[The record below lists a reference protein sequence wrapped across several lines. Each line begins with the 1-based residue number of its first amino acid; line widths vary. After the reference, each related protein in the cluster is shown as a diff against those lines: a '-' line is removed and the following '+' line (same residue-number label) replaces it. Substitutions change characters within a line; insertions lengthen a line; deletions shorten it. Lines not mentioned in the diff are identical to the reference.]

1 MIDPDTSSKLM
12 VTTRIRGLI
21 KGGSE
26 VAIGTL
32 SQVDALKLLAAT
44 AEVDEYEEGHAE
56 YHMACEVVELCGCL
70 ALTVFNQ
77 TTNLNCAPK
86 PSKYQSKRLLPRIN
100 NGLIQYETTLL

>member
-32 SQVDALKLLAAT
+32 SQVDALRLLAAT
-44 AEVDEYEEGHAE
+44 AEVEEYAPLEKGEAEGSDQ
-56 YHMACEVVELCGCL
+56 YPMACEVVKLCGCL
-70 ALTVFNQ
+70 ALTVLIRHQ
-77 TTNLNCAPK
+77 T
-86 PSKYQSKRLLPRIN
+86 
-100 NGLIQYETTLL
+100 

>member
-44 AEVDEYEEGHAE
+44 AEVDEYEENHGQ
-56 YHMACEVVELCGCL
+56 YRMACEVVELCGCL
-70 ALTVFNQ
+70 ALTVLIQ
-77 TTNLNCAPK
+77 TTNSNCKNKNYFIQIKKTCDSNEAK
-86 PSKYQSKRLLPRIN
+86 IN
-100 NGLIQYETTLL
+100 PA